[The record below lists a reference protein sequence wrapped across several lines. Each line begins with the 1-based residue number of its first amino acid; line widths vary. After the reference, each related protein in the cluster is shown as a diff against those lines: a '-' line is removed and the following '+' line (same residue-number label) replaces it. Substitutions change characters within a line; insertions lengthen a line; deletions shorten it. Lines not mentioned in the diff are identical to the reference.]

1 MIENFLTEMN
11 SCYDNMEQLLNEQPR
26 KLPTPFK
33 WLAENNDCVRN
44 YLTFLV
50 TPYESYH
57 KFDSDDDMK
66 NAWIETDQ
74 RHRKFMGSFYSRF

>member
-1 MIENFLTEMN
+1 MLESFLSEMN
-11 SCYDNMEQLLNEQPR
+11 GCYDTMQQLLSEQP
-26 KLPTPFK
+26 KNLQTPFK

-57 KFDSDDDMK
+57 KFESD
-66 NAWIETDQ
+66 
-74 RHRKFMGSFYSRF
+74 